1 MENSDIVAR
10 VYPVPHI
17 KKFATEAIERSARR
31 ILPDRTSEST
41 VEYGRHN
48 RAATE
53 PPEDDDPSMPYL
65 EIKFSDPP
73 RTSHG
78 IVFGCDLDSD
88 VVLPNIKGLSGH
100 HFSLTFDDA
109 NRLIVRDWGSL
120 LGTEV
125 TYDGEGRGTRSNFRW
140 IVGGDRN
147 PEEKTTILIK
157 IHRTVEF
164 QIVAAKHDVNSQEYI
179 GKVSWF
185 CQGTATAEDLFR
197 DLDVPQRPDT
207 ELPTGAHTPGRGEI
221 HLRREIGEGSYGVVT
236 HFWNVSDGS
245 EYALK
250 EPTARAI
257 RKRQVNIGEWQR
269 EARLMGQISHPH
281 IVRLLQATFEP
292 HPQLFLAYAP
302 GGSLEDH
309 EFITANETISIL
321 QQCLSALSYLH
332 ESNPPIVHR
341 DIKPGNILVQ
351 HRFPGNI
358 HVMFGDFGVA
368 RDSSELSTFCG
379 SVLYLAPEVY
389 LEWQSICSN
398 TTRKKY
404 TPSVD
409 VWSLGVVAFELKC
422 GLPRYKDGYRNRGT
436 VWCEKVV
443 KVFHEDFDKRPDALG
458 HLLLNNMVVIAP
470 DSRASARDCYTL
482 AALLPHAAEGG
493 CSTPRSVPH
502 AEEEQTT
509 LQYGSTGYGVD
520 NQGTTVKVPIPHA
533 FNYTAPSY
541 EGGFIRSAAPPP
553 DTLPS
558 TSMKTLKRTA
568 TLGTPS
574 HLSPSPSRRTTKR
587 REGGSHRGESACRQD
602 QELAHFL
609 EDYSSDPLD
618 PLYVGS
624 SLASW
629 APGGT
634 SSTWDGQSSHEP
646 AIQRQ
651 LDHVDAQV
659 GSDTALLPVPIM
671 STIPRSPW
679 ELCDVEGDAP
689 VAGISD
695 GVQMDEGYMAAL
707 LLQAMSQGVQ
717 P

>member
-1 MENSDIVAR
+1 MENANVIAR
-10 VYPVPHI
+10 VYAGPHDNKRRASTAI
-17 KKFATEAIERSARR
+17 KASKRYVVTHYEEE
-31 ILPDRTSEST
+31 DT
-41 VEYGRHN
+41 VQYGRYD

-53 PPEDDDPSMPYL
+53 LPDDDNATAHLDMPHL
-65 EIKFSDPP
+65 EIKFSDIP

-78 IVFGCDLDSD
+78 IVFGCDPDSD
-88 VVLPNIKGLSGH
+88 VVLPNLKGISKH

-140 IVGGDRN
+140 I
-147 PEEKTTILIK
+147 
-157 IHRTVEF
+157 IHSTVEF
-164 QIVAAKHDVNSQEYI
+164 QVVAAKHDVNSQEYI
-179 GKVSWF
+179 GKVYWF
-185 CQGTATAEDLFR
+185 RQGTATAEDLFR

-257 RKRQVNIGEWQR
+257 RKRQVNYDEWRR
-269 EARLMGQISHPH
+269 EARLMGQISHVP
-281 IVRLLQATFEP
+281 
-292 HPQLFLAYAP
+292 
-302 GGSLEDH
+302 
-309 EFITANETISIL
+309 SI
-321 QQCLSALSYLH
+321 
-332 ESNPPIVHR
+332 PR
-341 DIKPGNILVQ
+341 
-351 HRFPGNI
+351 NI

-379 SVLYLAPEVY
+379 SGLYLAPEVY

-404 TPSVD
+404 TPAVD
-409 VWSLGVVAFELKC
+409 VWSLGVVALELKC
-422 GLPRYKDGYRNRGT
+422 GLPRYRSSYLNRGT

-443 KVFHEDFDKRPDALG
+443 KAFHQDYDKWPDALG
-458 HLLLNNMVVIAP
+458 HLLLNNMLVIAP
-470 DSRASARDCYTL
+470 DSRASARNCYTL
-482 AALLPHAAEGG
+482 AAILPHAADGG
-493 CSTPRSVPH
+493 CSTPGRIPH
-502 AEEEQTT
+502 ADEEQTT
-509 LQYGSTGYGVD
+509 IRHDPTGYGVD
-520 NQGTTVKVPIPHA
+520 NQGTTVQVPMPRA
-533 FNYTAPSY
+533 VNYTAASY
-541 EGGFIRSAAPPP
+541 EAGFVRSTAPPP

-558 TSMKTLKRTA
+558 TSMKSLKRTA
-568 TLGTPS
+568 TLETPS
-574 HLSPSPSRRTTKR
+574 HLSTSPARRTTKR

-602 QELAHFL
+602 QELTHFL
-609 EDYSSDPLD
+609 QDYSSDPLD

-629 APGGT
+629 APGGN
-634 SSTWDGQSSHEP
+634 SSTWDGQSSNEP
-646 AIQRQ
+646 ARQCQ
-651 LDHVDAQV
+651 LDHEDAQI

-679 ELCDVEGDAP
+679 EACDVEDEVP